1 MKKKNHPEKFVSI
14 QETVKYESKDNP
26 LFIMGLLAQN
36 LEGQGV
42 TTLIEKDSKVDNNG
56 ETSSTALQFMVNGMG
71 I

>member
-1 MKKKNHPEKFVSI
+1 
-14 QETVKYESKDNP
+14 
-26 LFIMGLLAQN
+26 MGLLAQN

-42 TTLIEKDSKVDNNG
+42 TTWIEKDSKVDNNG